1 MLLRILMFGLLEGFA
16 VLLAE
21 LHRYLGVHT
30 DEAKYLMNIPYPHPP
45 LMRWILEMTDGWQHQ
60 EIFWRIVF
68 ASLLTQGTWL
78 VWDMSR
84 KLHKDQRIT
93 LCGLWLFSGAMLL
106 QAGTLFMPTIT
117 AVETLFLCWML
128 TRQELLKKWSSL
140 IALLWLEMLFVAYQ
154 GILFAPLIFVALCR
168 ADMAPWKRWAAF
180 IVPIILL
187 IFYTPTNPLTIAATG
202 SVSGM
207 SAGLPIEESVT
218 RVLKLWVIGGSMALS
233 VLGLYGMV
241 RSKDYPLVLTLM
253 LVTAYIF
260 VGFRSYYAIL
270 FTPLLIAGL
279 LSAPR
284 LLKSSAFLLALQ
296 IIAGTAIFLYVPF
309 PVLSGARAIGDALR
323 IAGVRGEILIDG
335 SFGHEWQYLMPGP
348 VKRYRPEFIKAASA
362 IVCLEKCSGMD
373 EKTWQ
378 KLPNIK
384 EEVWVRR

>member
-1 MLLRILMFGLLEGFA
+1 MLLRVLMFGLLQGFA

-45 LMRWILEMTDGWQHQ
+45 LVRWILEATDGWQYQ
-60 EIFWRIVF
+60 ELFWRIVF

-84 KLHKDQRIT
+84 KLHKDQRVT

-117 AVETLFLCWML
+117 AVQTLFLCWML
-128 TRQELLKKWSSL
+128 SRKDILKKWSSL
-140 IALLWLEMLFVAYQ
+140 IALLWLEMLFTAYQ
-154 GILFAPLIFVALCR
+154 GILFAPLIYVALLR
-168 ADMAPWKRWAAF
+168 SEIGQWKRWSAF
-180 IVPIILL
+180 LVPIALL
-187 IFYTPTNPLTIAATG
+187 VLYTPTNPLTVVTTG
-202 SVSGM
+202 FVSGM
-207 SAGLPIEESVT
+207 SAGLPIEESIT
-218 RVLKLWVIGGSMALS
+218 RVLKLWVIGGSAALS
-233 VLGLYGMV
+233 ILGLYGMV
-241 RSKDYPLVLTLM
+241 RSRDYALVLTLM

-296 IIAGTAIFLYVPF
+296 IVGGITIFLYVPF
-309 PVLSGARAIGDALR
+309 SEMSSARSIGRALLGADVHGEVLI
-323 IAGVRGEILIDG
+323 EG

-348 VKRYRPEFIKAASA
+348 VRRYRPEFIKDASA
-362 IVCLEKCSGMD
+362 IVCLDRCTGIDLQE
-373 EKTWQ
+373 WQ
-378 KLPNIK
+378 TLPGTQ
-384 EEVWVRR
+384 EEVWVKK